1 MKQQVWDVEA
11 LRSLPRVS
19 PLVRHYCGRFDTFDF
34 CFAPPMNLS
43 GFISVVIGFMH
54 TAKM

>member
-1 MKQQVWDVEA
+1 MQVWDVEA

-19 PLVRHYCGRFDTFDF
+19 PLVRHYCGRFDTLDF

-43 GFISVVIGFMH
+43 GFISVGIGAIH
-54 TAKM
+54 TAKT